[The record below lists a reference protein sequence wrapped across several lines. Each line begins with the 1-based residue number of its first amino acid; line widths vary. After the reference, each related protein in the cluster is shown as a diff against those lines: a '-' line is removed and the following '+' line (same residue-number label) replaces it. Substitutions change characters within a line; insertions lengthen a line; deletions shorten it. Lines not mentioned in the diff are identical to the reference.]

1 MIGGVV
7 AQRAR
12 AEVLLESI
20 ARKGS
25 KRVRERQY
33 PAPRT
38 KGIERRK
45 AGSDCVTQSEYEMGT
60 ARLQRFSFR
69 PQAGQMGYAKKNS
82 PHPTTKTSPLDN
94 NMWGEFENRVN
105 TGV

>member
-12 AEVLLESI
+12 AEVFLELI

-25 KRVRERQY
+25 KRVRERQC
-33 PAPRT
+33 PAPGT
-38 KGIERRK
+38 KGIKRRK
-45 AGSDCVTQSEYEMGT
+45 AGSGCVTQSELHEMGT
-60 ARLQRFSFR
+60 ARLQHFSFR
-69 PQAGQMGYAKKNS
+69 PQAGQMGYAKKL
-82 PHPTTKTSPLDN
+82 TSPPDN
-94 NMWGEFENRVN
+94 NLWGEFEDGVD

>member
-1 MIGGVV
+1 MTTKFNKEVTPSCPGSLIRPMMGEVV

-25 KRVRERQY
+25 KRVRERQC

-45 AGSDCVTQSEYEMGT
+45 AGSGCVTQSGYEMGT
-60 ARLQRFSFR
+60 ARL
-69 PQAGQMGYAKKNS
+69 QAGQMGYAKK
-82 PHPTTKTSPLDN
+82 TYLT
-94 NMWGEFENRVN
+94 
-105 TGV
+105 